1 VATARA
7 TARAIRTR
15 DGTRWHATGRAR
27 RRADARRGTR
37 ARGTSREDADVDVSG
52 DASARAEAREDDEAI
67 REERLTPEDEL
78 LAKIEARREAM
89 FRRSER
95 TRATNA
101 GRDEDGVDST
111 IDREETR
118 REDEREATTSG
129 RRRDESPSRRR
140 RVASAAED
148 PSAVRSNEK
157 RIEGDS
163 VGGRARRE
171 DTELVW
177 VLERP
182 GEGWGEQILPTIKA
196 ERRAVERPAPR
207 RALSSSEEFLIRQ
220 IGLSSDEVVA
230 ALSAAAAWR
239 TTKKGRAL
247 VDKRRMRLVQQNV
260 LPCAQTMFNFG
271 ASKEDMAQI
280 VRDYPI
286 VLSLDTSTAWNMDFV
301 EYVVRQK
308 TESGGTKG
316 RIRTKAYTGR
326 RPTVKSIYRPERVSD
341 HMTEWISQQR
351 SDRDEGLLNQ
361 EQLYLLDAIG
371 FDADRYV
378 TQDMLLKRKGRKVWE
393 KWFEELITFQQR
405 TGLTNPPY
413 EEGVTTGLGAWLE
426 EQRELYR
433 IGELVDKRE
442 ERLRA
447 QGIAFDSLEALE
459 EVKRLN
465 SFVRDTTIEPVENI
479 LANTQFTQLALELR
493 AFLNENG
500 EYAEPNVNSPLGV
513 WVIKTRAKVRD
524 GTIRDED
531 MQALEQLN
539 LDMVYIPE
547 SWVAMLN
554 VYADMRAR
562 RSNSLG
568 VDIMRVKAW
577 QREQL
582 DLMRRNDGSLT
593 QAQVNRL
600 RHVAAIDNIAGFA
613 SNAVRSARE
622 ERAREFAEFEA
633 RVAAR
638 KARLEA
644 LEKVKLSIDEEQD
657 EEHET
662 DNT

>member
-1 VATARA
+1 VG
-7 TARAIRTR
+7 RT
-15 DGTRWHATGRAR
+15 T
-27 RRADARRGTR
+27 
-37 ARGTSREDADVDVSG
+37 
-52 DASARAEAREDDEAI
+52 
-67 REERLTPEDEL
+67 
-78 LAKIEARREAM
+78 
-89 FRRSER
+89 
-95 TRATNA
+95 
-101 GRDEDGVDST
+101 
-111 IDREETR
+111 
-118 REDEREATTSG
+118 
-129 RRRDESPSRRR
+129 
-140 RVASAAED
+140 
-148 PSAVRSNEK
+148 
-157 RIEGDS
+157 
-163 VGGRARRE
+163 
-171 DTELVW
+171 
-177 VLERP
+177 
-182 GEGWGEQILPTIKA
+182 
-196 ERRAVERPAPR
+196 PR
-207 RALSSSEEFLIRQ
+207 RALSSSEEFLIRE

>member
-1 VATARA
+1 MASAARS
-7 TARAIRTR
+7 ARGIGDA
-15 DGTRWHATGRAR
+15 RW
-27 RRADARRGTR
+27 DARRPR
-37 ARGTSREDADVDVSG
+37 ARGRRAARPRRWTRGEAKGGEDADVRVR
-52 DASARAEAREDDEAI
+52 DASRARAARTTDEDDAI
-67 REERLTPEDEL
+67 REERRTPEDEL
-78 LAKIEARREAM
+78 LAKIEARRDAL
-89 FRRSER
+89 FRRRERTSANATSGNDDGRSTNDRER
-95 TRATNA
+95 TRRQ
-101 GRDEDGVDST
+101 G
-111 IDREETR
+111 
-118 REDEREATTSG
+118 EREATTSG
-129 RRRDESPSRRR
+129 RTRDGSPARRGRNARAADD
-140 RVASAAED
+140 ASV
-148 PSAVRSNEK
+148 VRSNET
-157 RIEGDS
+157 RIEG
-163 VGGRARRE
+163 GGDVAGRSRRE
-171 DTELVW
+171 ETELVW
-177 VLERP
+177 LLERP
-182 GEGWGEQILPTIKA
+182 GEGWGEQILPTIKT
-196 ERRAVERPAPR
+196 ERRAVGRTTPR
-207 RALSSSEEFLIRQ
+207 RALSSSEEFLMRE

-260 LPCAQTMFNFG
+260 SPCVQTLLNFG
-271 ASKEDMAQI
+271 ASKDDIAQI
-280 VRDYPI
+280 VRTYPI
-286 VLSLDTSTAWNMDFV
+286 VLSLDTSIEWNMDFV

-308 TESGGTKG
+308 TETGGTKG
-316 RIRTKAYTGR
+316 RIRTKAFTGR
-326 RPTVKSIYRPERVSD
+326 RPMVKSRVAD

-351 SDRDEGLLNQ
+351 IDRDEGLLTP

-393 KWFEELITFQQR
+393 KWYEELIAFQQR

-433 IGELVDKRE
+433 IGELPEKRK

-459 EVKRLN
+459 EVKRL
-465 SFVRDTTIEPVENI
+465 SSVVRDTSVEPVEKDI

-493 AFLNENG
+493 AFLDENG
-500 EYAEPNVNSPLGV
+500 EYAEPNINSPLGV

-524 GTIRDED
+524 GMIRDED
-531 MQALEQLN
+531 MQALDELK
-539 LDMVYIPE
+539 LDMTYIPE

-554 VYADMRAR
+554 IYADMRAR

-568 VDIMRVKAW
+568 VDIKRVKAW

-593 QAQVNRL
+593 EAQIKRL
-600 RHVAAIDNIAGFA
+600 KHVAAIDNIAGFA
-613 SNAVRSARE
+613 SNAIRSARE

-644 LEKVKLSIDEEQD
+644 LEKVELSIDEEHD
-657 EEHET
+657 EQET
-662 DNT
+662 DKK